1 VGDFGHHT
9 FLQALHF
16 RGAGGRFVIVA
27 KQVKEAMRDIQT
39 QLVFKR
45 CAKRSRLALRRF
57 RADHDLAMLKRDDV
71 CWATLIKKAA
81 VKVCNSSIGYQNDVH
96 FVEPREAALF
106 SRSKFQAFS

>member
-16 RGAGGRFVIVA
+16 RGAGGCLVIVA
-27 KQVKEAMRDIQT
+27 TEVEEAMRDIQT

-45 CAKRSRLALRRF
+45 CPEGARLASRRLG
-57 RADHDLAMLKRDDV
+57 ADHDLAMLKRDDV

-81 VKVCNSSIGYQNDVH
+81 VKVCNSSVGYQNDVH
-96 FVEPREAALF
+96 FVELREAALF
-106 SRSKFQAFS
+106 SRSKFQAFL